1 MNKVFFLIILGMT
14 FLMSSCT
21 DDVSDDSQN
30 DNLFHSDWY
39 VSQYLKEGK
48 DETSA
53 FQGYF
58 FEFSDSNLL
67 TARKGSSIIT
77 GTWNLITD
85 SGRQKLIINM
95 NVSDGYFEEI
105 SEDWIV
111 IEKTEKLIRLE
122 DLSGSSPNNQKDILH
137 FSR

>member
-1 MNKVFFLIILGMT
+1 MT

-53 FQGYF
+53 FQRYF